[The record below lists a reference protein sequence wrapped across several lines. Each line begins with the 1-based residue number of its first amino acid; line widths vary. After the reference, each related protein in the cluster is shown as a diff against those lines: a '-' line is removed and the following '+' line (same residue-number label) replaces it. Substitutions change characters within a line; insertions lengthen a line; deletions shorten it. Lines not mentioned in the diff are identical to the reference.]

1 MPSLREAMPT
11 ARLLYEM
18 HSRSTNATG
27 SWRVRH
33 RRVEIYADINIK
45 TLLNHYP
52 GKKWVV
58 LRYL

>member
-1 MPSLREAMPT
+1 MPT
-11 ARLLYEM
+11 ARLLYET

-33 RRVEIYADINIK
+33 RRVEIYANLK
-45 TLLNHYP
+45 TLLNDYP
-52 GKKWVV
+52 GKTGKKWVV